1 MKKLFHSIVA
11 LVLVCSAAGA
21 LYAQPPG
28 QSSGSELNLKIP
40 AYALTNI
47 TLHKADGSVTE
58 GASIVWRNGVIEAA
72 GTNVNV
78 PFDAYVIDGGDSLH
92 VYPGFIDG
100 LAMWGSPEAER
111 NLRQLP
117 DPGNPPY
124 ARGGIQPERKPSELL
139 TSDKAFEAAMKAGF
153 TTAAVSL
160 EGNMLPGQVQVFTLK
175 PEEINDGLYADRT
188 GMMFQFEDAPGGWG
202 NGAYPSTLM
211 GVMAQFR
218 QLMFDAIA
226 LRDHI
231 NYHEMNAEMPAPER
245 DAVLESLF
253 PVINK
258 EMTVYFNGDSK
269 EDIERFFR
277 LQDQFGFQAVLVSG
291 KEASGVADE
300 LKRRNIPVLASVD
313 VTKAPEWYAKSKK
326 EAEKEKENEEAEEAG
341 ETEEGDET
349 EDEEELSEEE
359 QAYRDRQ
366 LAAWKDEVMNIKKL
380 RDAGVMVGYASAG
393 MELKDL
399 RSKLEILLDEGGLT
413 EEDLIDIMTRKT
425 ATILGINAAFGE
437 VKRGANASF
446 TVFDKPFTEKK
457 AKATH
462 SISNG
467 KIHEF

>member
-1 MKKLFHSIVA
+1 MKKLFHSIVTLA
-11 LVLVCSAAGA
+11 LVCIVALS
-21 LYAQPPG
+21 LYAQQPPG
-28 QSSGSELNLKIP
+28 QSSGSETNLKIP
-40 AYALTNI
+40 AYALTNVI
-47 TLHKADGSVTE
+47 LHKSDGTVTE
-58 GASIVWRNGVIEAA
+58 SASIVWRNGVIEAV
-72 GTNVNV
+72 GNNVDI
-78 PFDAYVIDGGDSLH
+78 PFDAFVINGGDSLH

-100 LAMWGSPEAER
+100 LALWGSPKAER
-111 NLRQLP
+111 NLPQLP

-139 TSDKAFEAAMKAGF
+139 TSDKAFESALKAGF
-153 TTAAVSL
+153 TTAAIGL
-160 EGNMLPGQVQVFTLK
+160 EGNMLPGEVQVFTLK
-175 PEEINDGLYADRT
+175 PEEVNDGLYADHI
-188 GMMFQFEDAPGGWG
+188 GMMFQFEEAPGGWG
-202 NGAYPSTLM
+202 SGAYPSTLM

-231 NYHEMNAEMPAPER
+231 NYYKMNPEMPAPQR

-277 LQDQFGFQAVLVSG
+277 LQDQFGFSAVLVSG
-291 KEASGVADE
+291 KEAYAVAEE

-313 VTKAPEWYAKSKK
+313 VTDTPEWYAKSKK
-326 EAEKEKENEEAEEAG
+326 EAGKEKKTDEESVDTEEVDKAKEEKEL
-341 ETEEGDET
+341 T
-349 EDEEELSEEE
+349 EEE
-359 QAYRDRQ
+359 QAYRERQ

-380 RDAGVMVGYASAG
+380 REAGVMVGYASVG

-399 RSKLEILLDEGGLT
+399 KAKLEILLDEGGLT

-425 ATILGINAAFGE
+425 SAILGINAAFGE
-437 VKRGANASF
+437 LKRGANASF